1 LRFWKFVVPMSNASF
16 VCMFIFNVSMF
27 LFMASMSFENLLF
40 VYHVYVFMCL
50 CLMYFEFDV

>member
-1 LRFWKFVVPMSNASF
+1 MSNASF